1 MRRRIGLYIGG
12 MMADIGDDS
21 FILFNY
27 AMTDL
32 TEPAAVKNSYSRQ
45 VTLPGTPQ
53 NDRVFGSF
61 FRLDRRT
68 QFSGTYTGVSF
79 DPSRKTPFTIYGEA
93 GEILESGYVKLEQV
107 LQSAGGVQYT
117 VTLYGGLGS
126 FFYGLTYN
134 EEGDRRTLADL
145 DYLGT
150 DSPDKELDFKINAET
165 VQEAWNAEHD
175 PSSPTKWD
183 VVNFAP
189 CYNGVPDGD
198 FDAAKALATP
208 SKTGLKENLTRD
220 GKTYKPSSSGY
231 VVVNLTDGHD
241 EWAAKD
247 LRSYLQRPVFSM
259 ESFFRAICRPE
270 NNGGYEVDLSDLT
283 ADNRTAPYGNVWM
296 TLPLLTELTQ
306 GTETDAEI
314 RGRSTSTSGFDVMT
328 WTVQGDV
335 PSGSKVSA
343 EVVFRPAF
351 FMQGNPGQG
360 RLSLTGWGAS
370 DVLHANYRQYAAIFI
385 QLLAYTSDNIL
396 VGGSRVACICPTRTP
411 KEAAD
416 ITGFVPA
423 WTEAG
428 TAYYEARSYNGS
440 LSSEQFSPDLYKFG
454 QTLKMSAEGTDAT
467 VFKVHVASYTITE
480 SRSGLPDWAVQTSS
494 SHSQSPPW
502 LYRNR
507 APGEDFLTFKGNRS
521 YFQGDNSLSSAVIT
535 TPDGVRS
542 GAKMTK
548 GALLNTGHTPADY
561 LLSFCKMHGLHFLYD
576 GTARK
581 VSIVTRN
588 TMYSKYRDSGEV
600 IDLSD
605 RIDRSQGIR
614 TAPFV
619 FESKWYDFILES
631 DGGEFYDSYLSRYG
645 REYGM
650 QRVNTGYDFDAD
662 NINMMDGNIFRQ
674 GVTLLEKSPY
684 FNSIKVSGAFRPSVF
699 VDKGNSATYWDD
711 EGNTED
717 FSISSIPP
725 DAAVTYL
732 NEYGHDGYDVEFARK
747 LQLHDAE
754 GKPLDGSG
762 ILVFWEGNE
771 WYPYFKVTDDIP
783 AMTALTGKPC
793 WLLDPGDPDGIL
805 IPIFGRY
812 RFAAGGWSID
822 DSLDF
827 GIPSEL
833 GIPDVNYRDGASI
846 YDRLWRSYLHDR
858 FDVNTKVM
866 RCRVDLAGLRVG
878 QDLLRRFWWYGNSL
892 WVLNSISNY
901 SMTTWDTA
909 ECEFIQVRDTAAYTD
924 GQTL

>member
-1 MRRRIGLYIGG
+1 MRRRIELYIGN
-12 MMADIGDDS
+12 MRVDVGDES

-53 NDRVFGSF
+53 NNRIFGSF

-107 LQSAGGVQYT
+107 LQSAGDVQYT

-126 FFYGLTYN
+126 FFYALTYN
-134 EEGDRRTLADL
+134 EEGDKRTLADL

-150 DSPDKELDFKINAET
+150 ANPDTELNFKINAAA
-165 VQEAWNAEHD
+165 VQEAWNAERD
-175 PSSPTKWD
+175 PDNPTKWD

-189 CYNGVPDGD
+189 AYNGIPDGD
-198 FDAAKALATP
+198 FDASKALATP
-208 SKTGLKENLTRD
+208 SKTGLAPNITKD
-220 GKTYKPSSSGY
+220 GKNYVPSASGY
-231 VVVNLTDGHD
+231 VVVNLSDEHD

-259 ESFFRAICRPE
+259 ESFFRAICKPE
-270 NNGGYEVDLSDLT
+270 NNGGYEVDLSDLDI
-283 ADNRTAPYGNVWM
+283 DNRTPPYTNVWM

-306 GTETDAEI
+306 GMEEDASI
-314 RGRSTSTSGFDVMT
+314 LAQSSTTSGFDVMT

-335 PSGSKVSA
+335 PAGSKVSA
-343 EVVFRPAF
+343 KVAF
-351 FMQGNPGQG
+351 IPKFIMPSDAGTGTLAPSMQVISGNYLAAGE
-360 RLSLTGWGAS
+360 T
-370 DVLHANYRQYAAIFI
+370 AIFI
-385 QLLAYTSDNIL
+385 QLLAYTADNIL
-396 VGGSRVACICPTRTP
+396 VGGSRVACISAGGSPIDLAKTV
-411 KEAAD
+411 
-416 ITGFVPA
+416 GFVPA
-423 WTEAG
+423 WTEDG
-428 TAYYEARSYNGS
+428 TAYYETSPHVGYF
-440 LSSEQFSPDLYKFG
+440 SSDNPLMPTQYSFG
-454 QTLKMSAEGTDAT
+454 QTLTMSAEGTDAT
-467 VFKVHVASYTITE
+467 VFKVHVVSYSIIRTGFPNGAQTTGVWGGTG
-480 SRSGLPDWAVQTSS
+480 SVPTLFRSANPYTATGSM
-494 SHSQSPPW
+494 
-502 LYRNR
+502 
-507 APGEDFLTFKGNRS
+507 
-521 YFQGDNSLSSAVIT
+521 FQQEMSSATYT

-542 GAKMTK
+542 GALVTK
-548 GALLNTGHTPADY
+548 RALLNTGHTPADY
-561 LLSFCKMHGLHFLYD
+561 LLSFCKIHGLHFLYD
-576 GTARK
+576 STAKK

-588 TMYSKYRDSGEV
+588 TLYSKYKDTGDR

-605 RIDRSQGIR
+605 RIDRSQGIQI
-614 TAPFV
+614 APFV

-631 DGGEFYDSYLSRYG
+631 DGGEFYDSYLTLYG

-662 NINMMDGNIFRQ
+662 NINIMDGNVFRQ
-674 GVTLLEKSPY
+674 AVTLLEKSPY
-684 FNSIKVSGAFRPSVF
+684 FNTIMMSGSFRPSVF
-699 VDKGNSATYWDD
+699 VDKGNSATYWDS

-725 DAAVTYL
+725 GGAISYL
-732 NEYGHDGYDVEFARK
+732 NEYGHEGYDVEFARK

-754 GKPLDGSG
+754 GKPLDGAG
-762 ILVFWEGNE
+762 ILVFKEGNDS
-771 WYPYFKVTDDIP
+771 YPYFKLTDDVP

-793 WLLDPGDPDGIL
+793 WLLDPGDPDGIS
-805 IPIFGRY
+805 IPSYGRY
-812 RFAAGGWSID
+812 EYAAGGWSIFY
-822 DSLDF
+822 SLDF

-833 GIPDVNYRDGASI
+833 GIPGVKFRDNASV

-858 FDVNTKVM
+858 FNVNTKVM
-866 RCRVDLAGLRVG
+866 RCRVDLSGLRVG

-901 SMTTWDTA
+901 SLTTWDTA
-909 ECEFIQVRDTAAYTD
+909 ECEFIQVQDTEAYTD

>member
-1 MRRRIGLYIGG
+1 MRRRIELYIGN
-12 MMADIGDDS
+12 MRVDVGDES

-53 NDRVFGSF
+53 NNRIFGSF

-68 QFSGTYTGVSF
+68 QYLGAYTGVSF

-107 LQSAGGVQYT
+107 LQSAGDVQYT

-126 FFYGLTYN
+126 FFYALTYN
-134 EEGDRRTLADL
+134 EEGDKRTLADL

-150 DSPDKELDFKINAET
+150 ANPDTELDFKINAAA
-165 VQEAWNAEHD
+165 VQEAWNAESD
-175 PSSPTKWD
+175 PDNPTKWD

-189 CYNGVPDGD
+189 AYNGIPDGD
-198 FDAAKALATP
+198 FDASKALATP
-208 SKTGLKENLTRD
+208 SKTGLAPDITKD
-220 GKTYKPSSSGY
+220 GKNYVPSASGY
-231 VVVNLTDGHD
+231 VVVNLSDEHD

-259 ESFFRAICRPE
+259 ESFFRAICKPE
-270 NNGGYEVDLSDLT
+270 NNGGYEVDLSDLDI
-283 ADNRTAPYGNVWM
+283 DNRTPPYTNVWM
-296 TLPLLTELTQ
+296 TLPLLTELMQ
-306 GTETDAEI
+306 GTEEDASI
-314 RGRSTSTSGFDVMT
+314 LGQSSTTAGFDVMT

-335 PSGSKVSA
+335 PAGSKVSA
-343 EVVFRPAF
+343 EVAF
-351 FMQGNPGQG
+351 IPKFIMPSDAG
-360 RLSLTGWGAS
+360 TGILATS
-370 DVLHANYRQYAAIFI
+370 RQVSGHFLIADETAIFI
-385 QLLAYTSDNIL
+385 QLLAYTADNIL
-396 VGGSRVACICPTRTP
+396 VGGSRVACISAGGSPIDLA
-411 KEAAD
+411 K
-416 ITGFVPA
+416 IVGFVPA
-423 WTEAG
+423 WTEDG
-428 TAYYEARSYNGS
+428 TAYYETSPHVGYF
-440 LSSEQFSPDLYKFG
+440 SSDNPLMPTQYSFG
-454 QTLKMSAEGTDAT
+454 QTLTMSAEGTDAT
-467 VFKVHVASYTITE
+467 VFKVHVVSYCIIRIRFPNGPETTVVTGGTG
-480 SRSGLPDWAVQTSS
+480 SVPTLFRSAN
-494 SHSQSPPW
+494 
-502 LYRNR
+502 LYT
-507 APGEDFLTFKGNRS
+507 ATGS
-521 YFQGDNSLSSAVIT
+521 MFQQEMSSATYT

-542 GAKMTK
+542 GALVTK
-548 GALLNTGHTPADY
+548 RALLNTGHTPADY

-576 GTARK
+576 STAKK

-588 TMYSKYRDSGEV
+588 TLYSKYKDTGDR

-605 RIDRSQGIR
+605 RIDRSQGIQI
-614 TAPFV
+614 APFV

-631 DGGEFYDSYLSRYG
+631 DGGEFYDSYLTLYG

-662 NINMMDGNIFRQ
+662 NINIMAGNVFRQ
-674 GVTLLEKSPY
+674 AVTLLEKSPY
-684 FNSIKVSGAFRPSVF
+684 FNTIMMSGSFRPSVF
-699 VDKGNSATYWDD
+699 VDKGNSATYWDS

-725 DAAVTYL
+725 GAAISYL
-732 NEYGHDGYDVEFARK
+732 NEYGHEGYDVEFARK

-754 GKPLDGSG
+754 GKPLDGAG
-762 ILVFWEGNE
+762 ILVFKEGNDS
-771 WYPYFKVTDDIP
+771 YPYFKLTDDVP

-793 WLLDPGDPDGIL
+793 WLLDPGDPDGIS
-805 IPIFGRY
+805 IPSYGRY
-812 RFAAGGWSID
+812 QFAAGGRSIFY
-822 DSLDF
+822 SLDF

-833 GIPDVNYRDGASI
+833 GIPDVKFRDNASV

-866 RCRVDLAGLRVG
+866 RCRVDLSGLRVG

-901 SMTTWDTA
+901 SLTTWDTA
-909 ECEFIQVRDTAAYTD
+909 ECEFIQVQDTEAYTD

>member
-1 MRRRIGLYIGG
+1 MRRRIELYIGN
-12 MMADIGDDS
+12 MRVDVGDES

-32 TEPAAVKNSYSRQ
+32 TEPAAVKNSYSQQ

-53 NDRVFGSF
+53 NNRIFGSF

-68 QFSGTYTGVSF
+68 QYDGTYTGVSF

-107 LQSAGGVQYT
+107 LQSAGDVQYT

-126 FFYGLTYN
+126 FFYALTYN
-134 EEGDRRTLADL
+134 EEGDKRTLADL

-150 DSPDKELDFKINAET
+150 ANSDTELDFKINAAA
-165 VQEAWNAEHD
+165 VREAWDAESD
-175 PSSPTKWD
+175 PDNPTKWD

-189 CYNGVPDGD
+189 AYNGIPDGD
-198 FDAAKALATP
+198 FDASKALATP
-208 SKTGLKENLTRD
+208 SKTGLAPNITKD
-220 GKTYKPSSSGY
+220 GKNYVPSASGY
-231 VVVNLTDGHD
+231 VVVNLSDEHD

-259 ESFFRAICRPE
+259 ESFFRAICKPE
-270 NNGGYEVDLSDLT
+270 NNGGYEVDLSDLDI
-283 ADNRTAPYGNVWM
+283 DNRTPPYTNVWM

-306 GTETDAEI
+306 GTESDAAI
-314 RGRSTSTSGFDVMT
+314 TGQSSMTAGFDVMT

-335 PSGSKVSA
+335 PAGSKVSA
-343 EVVFRPAF
+343 EVSFIPKFIMPSDAGTGILAPSRQVIS
-351 FMQGNPGQG
+351 GNF
-360 RLSLTGWGAS
+360 LIAEET
-370 DVLHANYRQYAAIFI
+370 AIFI
-385 QLLAYTSDNIL
+385 QLLAYTADNIL
-396 VGGSRVACICPTRTP
+396 VGGSRVACISAGGSPIDL
-411 KEAAD
+411 AN
-416 ITGFVPA
+416 IVGFVPA
-423 WTEAG
+423 WTEDG
-428 TAYYEARSYNGS
+428 TAYYETYPHVGYF
-440 LSSEQFSPDLYKFG
+440 SSDNPLMPTQYSFG
-454 QTLKMSAEGTDAT
+454 QTLTMSAEGTDAT
-467 VFKVHVASYTITE
+467 VFKVHVVSYLITRTTFP
-480 SRSGLPDWAVQTSS
+480 SGAGSAIVTGGTGSVPTLFRSANPYTATGSM
-494 SHSQSPPW
+494 
-502 LYRNR
+502 
-507 APGEDFLTFKGNRS
+507 
-521 YFQGDNSLSSAVIT
+521 FQQEMSSATYT

-542 GAKMTK
+542 GALVTK
-548 GALLNTGHTPADY
+548 RALLNTGHTPADY
-561 LLSFCKMHGLHFLYD
+561 LLSFCKIHGLHFLYD
-576 GTARK
+576 GTAKK

-588 TMYSKYRDSGEV
+588 TLYSKYKDTGDR

-605 RIDRSQGIR
+605 RIDRSQGIQI
-614 TAPFV
+614 APFV

-631 DGGEFYDSYLSRYG
+631 DGGEFYDSYLTLYG

-662 NINMMDGNIFRQ
+662 NINIMDGNVFRQ
-674 GVTLLEKSPY
+674 AVTLLEKSPY
-684 FNSIKVSGAFRPSVF
+684 FNTIMMSGSFRPSVF
-699 VDKGNSATYWDD
+699 VDKGNSATYWDS

-725 DAAVTYL
+725 GAAISYL
-732 NEYGHDGYDVEFARK
+732 NEYGHEGYDVEFARK

-762 ILVFWEGNE
+762 ILVFHEGNDS
-771 WYPYFKVTDDIP
+771 YPYFKLTDDVP

-793 WLLDPGDPDGIL
+793 WLLDPGDPDGIS
-805 IPIFGRY
+805 IPSYGRY
-812 RFAAGGWSID
+812 QFAAGGWSIYY
-822 DSLDF
+822 SLDF

-833 GIPDVNYRDGASI
+833 GIPDVKFRDNASV

-858 FDVNTKVM
+858 FNVNTKVM
-866 RCRVDLAGLRVG
+866 RCRVDLSGLRVG

-901 SMTTWDTA
+901 SLTTWDTA
-909 ECEFIQVRDTAAYTD
+909 ECEFIQVQDTEAYTD

>member
-1 MRRRIGLYIGG
+1 MRRRIELYIGN
-12 MMADIGDDS
+12 MRVDVGDES

-53 NDRVFGSF
+53 NNRIFGSF
-61 FRLDRRT
+61 FRMDRRT
-68 QFSGTYTGVSF
+68 QYFGAYTGVSF
-79 DPSRKTPFTIYGEA
+79 DPSRKTPFTIYGET

-107 LQSAGGVQYT
+107 LQSAGDVQYT

-126 FFYGLTYN
+126 FFYALTYN
-134 EEGDRRTLADL
+134 EEGDKRTLADL

-150 DSPDKELDFKINAET
+150 ANPDTELDFKINAAA
-165 VQEAWNAEHD
+165 VQEAWNAESD
-175 PSSPTKWD
+175 PDNPTKWD

-208 SKTGLKENLTRD
+208 SKTGLKENPTRD

-231 VVVNLTDGHD
+231 VVVNLSDGHD

-259 ESFFRAICRPE
+259 ESFFRAICKPE
-270 NNGGYEVDLSDLT
+270 NNGGYEVDLSDLDI
-283 ADNRTAPYGNVWM
+283 DNRTPPYTNVWM

-306 GTETDAEI
+306 GMEEDASI
-314 RGRSTSTSGFDVMT
+314 LAQSSTTSGFDVMT
-328 WTVQGDV
+328 WRVQGDV
-335 PSGSKVSA
+335 PAGSKVSA
-343 EVVFRPAF
+343 EVAF
-351 FMQGNPGQG
+351 IPKFIMPSDAGTGTLAPSMQVI
-360 RLSLTGWGAS
+360 S
-370 DVLHANYRQYAAIFI
+370 VNYLAAGETAIFI
-385 QLLAYTSDNIL
+385 QLLAYTADNIL
-396 VGGSRVACICPTRTP
+396 VGGSRVACISAGGSPIDLAKTV
-411 KEAAD
+411 
-416 ITGFVPA
+416 GFVPA
-423 WTEAG
+423 WTEDG
-428 TAYYEARSYNGS
+428 TAYYETSPHVGYF
-440 LSSEQFSPDLYKFG
+440 SSDNPLMPTQYSFG
-454 QTLKMSAEGTDAT
+454 QTLTMSAEGTDAT
-467 VFKVHVASYTITE
+467 VFKVHVVSYCITRRRIPNAAQTTVVTGGTG
-480 SRSGLPDWAVQTSS
+480 SVPTLFRSANPYTATGSM
-494 SHSQSPPW
+494 
-502 LYRNR
+502 
-507 APGEDFLTFKGNRS
+507 
-521 YFQGDNSLSSAVIT
+521 FQQEMSSATYT

-542 GAKMTK
+542 GALVTK
-548 GALLNTGHTPADY
+548 RALLNTGHTPADY
-561 LLSFCKMHGLHFLYD
+561 LLSFCKIHGLHFLYD
-576 GTARK
+576 STAKK

-588 TMYSKYRDSGEV
+588 TLYSKYKDTGDR

-605 RIDRSQGIR
+605 RIDRSQGIQI
-614 TAPFV
+614 APFV

-631 DGGEFYDSYLSRYG
+631 DGGEFYDSYLALYG

-662 NINMMDGNIFRQ
+662 NINIMDGNVFRQ
-674 GVTLLEKSPY
+674 AVTLLEKSPY
-684 FNSIKVSGAFRPSVF
+684 FNTIMMSGSFRPSVF
-699 VDKGNSATYWDD
+699 VDKGNSATYWDS

-725 DAAVTYL
+725 GAAISYL
-732 NEYGHDGYDVEFARK
+732 NEYGHEGYDVEFARK

-754 GKPLDGSG
+754 GKPLDGAG
-762 ILVFWEGNE
+762 ILVFKEGNDS
-771 WYPYFKVTDDIP
+771 YPYFKLTDDVP

-793 WLLDPGDPDGIL
+793 WLLDPGDPDGIS
-805 IPIFGRY
+805 IPSYGRY
-812 RFAAGGWSID
+812 EFAAGGWSIFY
-822 DSLDF
+822 SLDF

-833 GIPDVNYRDGASI
+833 GIPDVKFRDNASV

-858 FDVNTKVM
+858 FNVNTKVM
-866 RCRVDLAGLRVG
+866 RCRVDLSGLRVG

-901 SMTTWDTA
+901 SLTTWDTA
-909 ECEFIQVRDTAAYTD
+909 ECEFIQVQDTEAYTD